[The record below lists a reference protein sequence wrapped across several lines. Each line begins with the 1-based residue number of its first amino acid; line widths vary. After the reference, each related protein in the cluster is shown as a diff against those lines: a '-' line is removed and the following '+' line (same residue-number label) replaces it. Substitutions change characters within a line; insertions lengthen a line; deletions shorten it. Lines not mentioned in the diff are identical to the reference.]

1 MAINNKSFIS
11 AIVLAAGKASRMKG
25 LQKLLLPFNGITI
38 IEKSLS
44 NLMDSMVNE
53 IIIVVGYKSD
63 EILKKIKNINL
74 KKSFRIIYNKNYEMG
89 ISSSIIKGISKI
101 NKKSD
106 SIMIYLADQPFID
119 SGLINEII
127 KIYISSKKGIA
138 VPVNNNVWGHP
149 VIFSLKYK
157 SVLEKISGDYGAR
170 NIIENNIDDLIKLEV
185 NNGAVITDIDS
196 ASDYKKCRGKLVI

>member
-74 KKSFRIIYNKNYEMG
+74 KKSFKIIYNENYERG
-89 ISSSIIKGISKI
+89 ISSSIIKGISEI

-106 SIMIYLADQPFID
+106 SVMIYLADQPFID
-119 SGLINEII
+119 SSLINELI